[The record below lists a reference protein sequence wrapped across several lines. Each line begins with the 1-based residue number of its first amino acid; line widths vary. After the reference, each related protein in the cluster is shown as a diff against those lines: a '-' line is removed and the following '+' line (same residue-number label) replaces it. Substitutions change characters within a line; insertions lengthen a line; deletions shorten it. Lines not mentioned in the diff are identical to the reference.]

1 MASKKKRLRKKN
13 RRKVTK
19 KHIKKNK
26 IQYGGGV
33 TVCEALLNRIT
44 KDING
49 TGEYDYLSPG
59 HKKSGKPATVVDFK
73 IDEKFKNALG
83 NEQDKSGEGL
93 YFLLDQAIKEV
104 PNKAEADDQIK
115 KKIQGL
121 FVDLSNVHRL
131 ATQPNINEPSEIIDE
146 FNDLKGSITTAD
158 KEAIKKRLD
167 MILGNKGIFGGGVG
181 DMPSNFGFQLII
193 HLMKYLVKK
202 YKHYFKE
209 KFKFNAMLGSLLGAD
224 KFIRPFMC
232 LKAPNSMS
240 LSKPKTFGDD
250 TRTPVFDL
258 KNNPN
263 PTDDEYSDGLIFLIK
278 FIRTM
283 KNDIFCSAEPEAIKE
298 SSCHEGNTFKKI
310 ENATK
315 FFSDFA
321 SLITLVNL
329 EGRSDEDIHN
339 SYILGQEIITK
350 ELQNFNTLSSH
361 DHNVTIPPEDDT
373 GTGKEEDTGITINM
387 DPSKEEEEIMEKLTK
402 NTKKDTK
409 NVVLLEDVED
419 NVKGSSQKPTSKY
432 IFVKDTRDVCENP
445 KGSPRATN
453 RPPFQMKGLA
463 DENVDICFFCGCKM
477 KLDEDDR
484 GVQCEHIIS
493 SSRMIYCYRPYKLE
507 DVEKGRA
514 GLTNNYTFA
523 HAECNNMASDMDPIT
538 KFYAIN
544 NKLFK
549 NNLKKPPVVLSTEI
563 DIPPMI
569 SRVMCQRYEKMNE
582 LGIDEIQNLIYKIK
596 RNLIWGLFY
605 RHHKLTVRQQSS
617 AEIVNSL
624 GLKHTVQLEHKER
637 DDASEKTYQIEY
649 AHVNVDETLLELKGY
664 TELMKY
670 IQSFIDINKITT
682 LSDLFQHDDY
692 EELRSAIYEYGVKVG
707 DEGAIAER
715 KKLKDANFIKTFKL
729 SELKQKIA
737 EAEQKADAETR
748 RRVAETR
755 RRVLL
760 EYIFT
765 DDGLLKITD
774 DGILKVKR
782 NKMQQLKEKIDKS
795 HIEQLLDPIKSN
807 EQVIEYYKKK
817 RKLQELKAKQ
827 EKDEDSEDEDSEDE
841 KVLGEEKKAI
851 DILQEQVNLIKKEIE
866 ENITL
871 TDALIELDNILTP
884 QSGGNTIL
892 SYQVIRLD
900 NPFNEEEEEYIIYE
914 KNIEDKFSMF
924 DTNEMK
930 KVKEILK
937 SKLQEEYSEPII
949 TEVPQLLEDA
959 TAAEA
964 RAAEFE
970 AAAMAVEPTAAERAE
985 VARAGDLDEAA
996 ATPLPDFQPAGIA
1009 SGLVDNEDEEVI
1021 EGLPATEAAG
1031 WAEEAS
1037 LDVDSQPPTQVVGE
1051 EVNEEEGAASQAAE
1065 FEAAAG
1071 EPAMAGEVGLGVEK
1085 RMGRPR
1091 GPGKLQAIVASR
1103 ENTGD
1108 TVPGEVS
1115 KEQAESL
1122 EEDRYRSFYE
1132 APPGEVRER
1141 VEEVVAD
1148 AEAVVKPFEAKQA
1161 KPRHQ
1166 SQSPDRSGSA
1176 ERRGS
1181 RSRSR
1186 SRDRRASSQSG
1197 SPRSSSERDSP
1208 RGSYEPQ
1215 EASSS
1220 QPVQAESSITGKL
1233 QQNIGKVVKA
1243 KRLADAIEDVGIDK
1257 GINSP
1262 RRTGPRAT
1270 PQPRAPPP
1278 VPPPQTQTQR
1288 TPFAEGS
1295 SYEDSPIGARASLS
1309 FTPKSEAP
1317 GGVRRRTGPETELKI
1332 PGEARKPG
1340 SKIVGGRK
1348 TRKRRKRK
1356 VKKTRKKKEKKR
1368 TKKGNKNKK

>member
-59 HKKSGKPATVVDFK
+59 HKKSDKPATVVDFK

-115 KKIQGL
+115 RKIKDL

-131 ATQPNINEPSEIIDE
+131 ATQPNIDEQSEIIDE

-158 KEAIKKRLD
+158 KQAIKKRLD

-202 YKHYFKE
+202 YKYYFKE
-209 KFKFNAMLGSLLGAD
+209 KFKFNAMLGSLLSAD

-240 LSKPKTFGDD
+240 LSKPKRFGED

-263 PTDDEYSDGLIFLIK
+263 PTDDEYSDGLIFLIN

-283 KNDIFCSAEPEAIKE
+283 KNDIFCSAEPDAIKE
-298 SSCHEGNTFKKI
+298 SSCNEGNTFKKI

-339 SYILGQEIITK
+339 SYILGQEIITR
-350 ELQNFNTLSSH
+350 ELKNFNTLSSH
-361 DHNVTIPPEDDT
+361 DHNVTKPPEDDT
-373 GTGKEEDTGITINM
+373 GTGKEEDTGITFNM
-387 DPSKEEEEIMEKLTK
+387 DPSKEDEEIMNNLTK
-402 NTKKDTK
+402 ETEKDTK
-409 NVVLLEDVED
+409 NVVLVEDVED
-419 NVKGSSQKPTSKY
+419 NVKGSSQKPNSKY

-445 KGSPRATN
+445 KDSPRATN
-453 RPPFQMKGLA
+453 RPPFKMTGLA
-463 DENVDICFFCGCKM
+463 NEDVDICFFCGCKM
-477 KLDEDDR
+477 KLEEEER

-493 SSRMIYCYRPYKLE
+493 SSRMIYCYKPYKLQ
-507 DVEKGRA
+507 DVEKGKA

-538 KFYAIN
+538 KFYASN
-544 NKLFK
+544 NELFK
-549 NNLKKPPVVLSTEI
+549 NNLKKPPAVLSAPMGV
-563 DIPPMI
+563 PPMI

-605 RHHKLTVRQQSS
+605 RHHKLTVRQQSA
-617 AEIVNSL
+617 AEIVRSL
-624 GLKHTVQLEHKER
+624 GLKNTVKLEHKEG
-637 DDASEKTYQIEY
+637 DASEKTYQIEY

-682 LSDLFQHDDY
+682 LSDLFEHDDY

-729 SELKQKIA
+729 SELKEKIA

-795 HIEQLLDPIKSN
+795 HIEQLLDLIKSN

-841 KVLGEEKKAI
+841 KVLGEEEKAI
-851 DILQEQVNLIKKEIE
+851 VILQEQVNLIKKEIE

-900 NPFNEEEEEYIIYE
+900 DPFNEEEEEEYIIYE

-949 TEVPQLLEDA
+949 TEVPPLLLEDA

-964 RAAEFE
+964 RAAARAAEFE
-970 AAAMAVEPTAAERAE
+970 TAASVLAGSEEGGEEEGGEEEGGEEEVGEEGEEEVGEEAAM
-985 VARAGDLDEAA
+985 
-996 ATPLPDFQPAGIA
+996 
-1009 SGLVDNEDEEVI
+1009 GLGSEEEV
-1021 EGLPATEAAG
+1021 G
-1031 WAEEAS
+1031 EE
-1037 LDVDSQPPTQVVGE
+1037 VDEDDPMERSQPPTQVVGE
-1051 EVNEEEGAASQAAE
+1051 EEEE
-1065 FEAAAG
+1065 EAARA
-1071 EPAMAGEVGLGVEK
+1071 AGEVGLDVEK

-1091 GPGKLQAIVASR
+1091 GPGKLQAI
-1103 ENTGD
+1103 TGD
-1108 TVPGEVS
+1108 TYQGKVGEP
-1115 KEQAESL
+1115 ESL
-1122 EEDRYRSFYE
+1122 EQGPAPRRKERGQGAGLRSTRMG
-1132 APPGEVRER
+1132 APPPGEVRER
-1141 VEEVVAD
+1141 VEEVVAES
-1148 AEAVVKPFEAKQA
+1148 EAVVKPFEA

-1166 SQSPDRSGSA
+1166 SQSPDRTGSA
-1176 ERRGS
+1176 GS
-1181 RSRSR
+1181 EGSRSR
-1186 SRDRRASSQSG
+1186 SRDRNREPREMWQTTGRQVRTGTNVVKGILSDISPLS
-1197 SPRSSSERDSP
+1197 SPR
-1208 RGSYEPQ
+1208 
-1215 EASSS
+1215 A
-1220 QPVQAESSITGKL
+1220 PV
-1233 QQNIGKVVKA
+1233 
-1243 KRLADAIEDVGIDK
+1243 
-1257 GINSP
+1257 P
-1262 RRTGPRAT
+1262 P
-1270 PQPRAPPP
+1270 PPP
-1278 VPPPQTQTQR
+1278 VPPPQLSKPQGTPEGTSSQGLPATQVGT
-1288 TPFAEGS
+1288 
-1295 SYEDSPIGARASLS
+1295 
-1309 FTPKSEAP
+1309 
-1317 GGVRRRTGPETELKI
+1317 VRRSLGIVDRPEAKEIEGLAKKLAGNPSTN
-1332 PGEARKPG
+1332 P
-1340 SKIVGGRK
+1340 STSFGGRK
-1348 TRKRRKRK
+1348 TRKRKRRKRK
-1356 VKKTRKKKEKKR
+1356 VKKTRKRKEKKR